1 MIQECSKGCKGNSS
15 EVWLTHTLR
24 QGYHKLDG
32 VDENGTGLQGATL
45 LEKVFREGF
54 PEEVTCCAET

>member
-1 MIQECSKGCKGNSS
+1 M
-15 EVWLTHTLR
+15 WLTHTLR